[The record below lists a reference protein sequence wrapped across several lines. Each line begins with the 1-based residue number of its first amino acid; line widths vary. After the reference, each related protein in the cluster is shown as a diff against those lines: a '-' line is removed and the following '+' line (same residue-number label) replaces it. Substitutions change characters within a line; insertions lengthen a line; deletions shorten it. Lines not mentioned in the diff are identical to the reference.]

1 MILVLNEI
9 KWAEEKIHYPVLNES
24 SYIVLARIARYYI
37 DSGCTR
43 EEVRKKCENYI
54 LRCDP
59 KASIPKWSDLI
70 DSSIKRAYKRSLI
83 VIPEIVVCKGET
95 DKIWNSLKSPVQKRL
110 AFTLLV
116 ISKYWDIVNPK
127 NDHWV
132 NCEEKDIMKMAN
144 IRGSTKRVS
153 ELFMALRDA
162 GLIKFADRV
171 DSLNIKVLFQ
181 EEGEPEVRVYDMRN
195 IGYQYEKYRGGD
207 YFECKNCGITTKLR
221 SPNKG
226 RTQIYCDDCA
236 AKIDLRNRVNSVMR
250 RRSAE
255 KMLKI

>member
-1 MILVLNEI
+1 MILVLNEL
-9 KWAEEKIHYPVLNES
+9 KWVEEKIQYPVLDGS
-24 SYIVLARIARYYI
+24 SYIVLTRVARYYM
-37 DSGCTR
+37 DKGYSK
-43 EEVRKKCENYI
+43 EDVRKECERYI

-70 DSSIKRAYKRSLI
+70 DSSIKKAYKRELT
-83 VIPEIVVCKGET
+83 VIPEITVCKSET
-95 DKIWNSLKSPVQKRL
+95 DKIWKSLSSPVQRRL

-116 ISKYWDIVNPK
+116 ISKYWDTVNPK

-153 ELFMALRDA
+153 ELFAALRDA

-171 DSLNIKVLFQ
+171 DSLNIKVLFHCD
-181 EEGEPEVRVYDMRN
+181 GEKIISVRDMRN
-195 IGYQYEKYRGGD
+195 IGYQYEKYRGGN

-226 RTQIYCDDCA
+226 RNQMYCDECA

-250 RRSAE
+250 RRSVGSL
-255 KMLKI
+255 LKI